1 MPTEPAIRPDLL
13 QALLDHAEHG
23 ITIAE
28 REGSDTILLYVN
40 HAFEKMTGYTAE
52 ECLYKDCRF
61 LQGNDHEQAAIALIR
76 TAIETERPVRA
87 VLRNYRKDGSLF
99 WNDLSISPY
108 FDAEDGIM
116 YYIGVQKDV
125 SEVVALQEKITA
137 LKDRLASYENAHD
150 KSTACCFKSSSDN
163 ICKHA

>member
-1 MPTEPAIRPDLL
+1 MNNTAIRPDLL

-40 HAFEKMTGYTAE
+40 RAFEHMTGYTAE

-61 LQGNDHEQAAIALIR
+61 LQNDDHDQTAKDAIR
-76 TAIETERPVRA
+76 QAIEAEQPIRV

-99 WNDLSISPY
+99 WNELTISPY
-108 FDAEDGIM
+108 FDTVEGVM
-116 YYIGVQKDV
+116 YYIGIQKDV
-125 SEVVALQEKITA
+125 TDRVKLQEELAA
-137 LKDRLASYENAHD
+137 LKQP
-150 KSTACCFKSSSDN
+150 
-163 ICKHA
+163 

>member
-1 MPTEPAIRPDLL
+1 MNSRSAETAIRPDLL
-13 QALLDHAEHG
+13 QALLDHTEHG

-40 HAFEKMTGYTAE
+40 HAFETLTGYSAE

-61 LQGNDHEQAAIALIR
+61 LQNDDHDQPGLAKIRAAIEA
-76 TAIETERPVRA
+76 EQSVQV

-99 WNDLSISPY
+99 WNDLTISPY
-108 FDAEDGIM
+108 FDEEEGIM

-125 SEVVALQEKITA
+125 SELVALKEELATA
-137 LKDRLASYENAHD
+137 RHQLAQREAQ
-150 KSTACCFKSSSDN
+150 
-163 ICKHA
+163 